1 MRICGLTD
9 IGCVRNENQD
19 TFRNTLKG
27 NKGFGLVCDG
37 MGGPRGGKVASSYAA
52 DIIFSDVSESFDNM
66 DCEKFK
72 EVFAAAVT
80 KANDKIMSAAADDE
94 TYVGMGTTA
103 VAAFVAHDKCV
114 VANVGDSRAYYFTE
128 DKMVQ
133 VSHDHS
139 MVQELVDEGKITVED
154 AKNHPN
160 RNIIT
165 RAVGA
170 YDSVNVD
177 FFEFDISSDG
187 IVMLCSDGLTNML
200 DESEILFELDVTTDV
215 AECSKT
221 LVEMAK
227 HRGGNDNITVLLISM
242 SEEV

>member
-1 MRICGLTD
+1 MKICGITD
-9 IGCVRNENQD
+9 IGCVRDENQD
-19 TFRNTLKG
+19 TFRNTVKG
-27 NKGFGLVCDG
+27 NRGFGLVCDG
-37 MGGPRGGKVASSYAA
+37 MGGPRGGKVASGYAA
-52 DIIFSDVSESFDNM
+52 DIIFSLVLENFDNM

-72 EVFAAAVT
+72 EVFASAVT
-80 KANDKIMSAAADDE
+80 KANDKIIKAATDDI

-103 VAAFVAHDKCV
+103 VAAFVTDNKCV
-114 VANVGDSRAYYFTE
+114 VANVGDSRAYYYSE

-139 MVQELVDEGKITVED
+139 MVQELVDEGKITADD

-177 FFEFDISSDG
+177 FFEFDISGDG

-215 AECSKT
+215 ADCAKT

>member
-1 MRICGLTD
+1 MRISGITD
-9 IGCVRNENQD
+9 IGCVRTENQD
-19 TFRNTLKG
+19 TFRNTVKG

-37 MGGPRGGKVASSYAA
+37 MGGPRGGKVASGYAA
-52 DIIFSDVSESFDNM
+52 DIIFSDVFESFDSI
-66 DCEKFK
+66 DCDKFK

-80 KANDKIMSAAADDE
+80 KANDKIISAATDDE
-94 TYVGMGTTA
+94 TYIGMGTTA
-103 VAAFVAHDKCV
+103 VAAFVHENKCI

-133 VSHDHS
+133 ISHDHS
-139 MVQELVDEGKITVED
+139 MVQELVDEGKITVDD

-170 YDSVNVD
+170 YDSVKVD
-177 FFEFDISSDG
+177 FFEFDIADDG

-200 DESEILFELDVTTDV
+200 DESEILFELDVTTNV
-215 AECSKT
+215 EECAKT

-227 HRGGNDNITVLLISM
+227 QRGGNDNITVLLISM
-242 SEEV
+242 NEEV

>member
-1 MRICGLTD
+1 MRICGITD
-9 IGCVRNENQD
+9 IGCVRTENQD
-19 TFRNTLKG
+19 TFRNTVKG

-52 DIIFSDVSESFDNM
+52 DIIFSLVSEKIDDM

-72 EVFAAAVT
+72 EVFSKAVT
-80 KANDKIMSAAADDE
+80 EANDKIIKSAKEDE
-94 TYVGMGTTA
+94 TYIGMGTTA
-103 VAAFVAHDKCV
+103 VAAFVVGRKCV
-114 VANVGDSRAYYFTE
+114 VANVGDSRAYYFSQ

-133 VSHDHS
+133 ISHDHS
-139 MVQELVDEGKITVED
+139 MVQELVDEGKITAED

-177 FFEFDISSDG
+177 FFEFELSDDG

-215 AECSKT
+215 GECSKT

-227 HRGGNDNITVLLISM
+227 QRGGNDNITVLLISM
-242 SEEV
+242 SEEG

>member
-1 MRICGLTD
+1 MRICGITD

-19 TFRNTLKG
+19 TFRNIVKS

-37 MGGPRGGKVASSYAA
+37 MGGPRGGKVASGYAA
-52 DIIFSDVSESFDNM
+52 DIIFSVISENLEKM
-66 DCEKFK
+66 NCEKFK
-72 EVFAAAVT
+72 EAFLNAVT
-80 KANDKIMSAAADDE
+80 KANDRIIKAAEDDE
-94 TYVGMGTTA
+94 TYAGMGTTA
-103 VAAFVAHDKCV
+103 VAAFVEDRKCV
-114 VANVGDSRAYYFTE
+114 VANVGDSRAYYYAE
-128 DKMVQ
+128 DKMAQ

-139 MVQELVDEGKITVED
+139 MVQELVDEGKITADE

-177 FFEFDISSDG
+177 FFEFDISDDG

-215 AECSKT
+215 AECANT

-227 HRGGNDNITVLLISM
+227 HRGGDDNITVLLISV